1 MRACSNLVAL
11 DQAISD
17 AVKARQE
24 VDLRIGE
31 GKGEEREGGREGG
44 RRRRRRRMRR
54 RGDCLLLFLL
64 NPLLI

>member
-31 GKGEEREGGREGG
+31 GKGREGGGEGEGG
-44 RRRRRRRMRR
+44 
-54 RGDCLLLFLL
+54 GG
-64 NPLLI
+64 